1 MSEGLLFAG
10 VLAVVLAWFV
20 LRGAWTHVKAGRVDV
35 KTAADASIVGVLFAL
50 VALILLSAGVVL

>member
-1 MSEGLLFAG
+1 VSEGLLFAG

-20 LRGAWTHVKAGRVDV
+20 LRGAWTQVKAGRVDV
-35 KTAADASIVGVLFAL
+35 ETAADASIVGVLFAL